1 MKLSIGPILYFWER
15 EQVLDFYQA
24 AAESP
29 ADIIYLGEV
38 ICSKRR
44 LIKPEDWF
52 AIGRELRQAGKEVL
66 LSTLTLIEAASEAS
80 AVKRLCEN
88 EEFMVEANDFSAIQ
102 FLSSAGRQF
111 ATGPSV
117 NIYNHRSLSLLT
129 GLGLK
134 RWTLPVELGIDA
146 LAEMQQR
153 RPEGVETE
161 VFALGRL
168 PLAYSARCYTA
179 RSENLPKDD
188 CQFKC
193 IDYPDGRML
202 KTREDQDFLVLN
214 GIQTQSALTHQ
225 ALDQYAEL
233 ESLGAD
239 VMRISPQSQGTL
251 EIIGL
256 FDAARRGTAPAE
268 LHEQL
273 MSLLPDGA
281 CNGYLLNEAGMEH
294 EHPNAA

>member
-24 AAESP
+24 AADSP

-256 FDAARRGTAPAE
+256 FDAARRGTASVE